1 MTVATEVVTIK
12 AQPFKSLL
20 KFLEKDLTLEQRE
33 AALAA
38 LPPEYRQY
46 TQNARVTGWMQ
57 ELGEMTKVPNLQ
69 IVHGMCRGKGAPDC
83 QWSVTWE

>member
-33 AALAA
+33 AAL
-38 LPPEYRQY
+38 
-46 TQNARVTGWMQ
+46 
-57 ELGEMTKVPNLQ
+57 GEMTKVPNLQ

>member
-1 MTVATEVVTIK
+1 MTVATEVVAIK
-12 AQPFKSLL
+12 AQPFKNLL

-46 TQNARVTGWMQ
+46 TQKIVLASDWLPLEAVNRLTEAAANAK
-57 ELGEMTKVPNLQ
+57 GE
-69 IVHGMCRGKGAPDC
+69 PDC
-83 QWSVTWE
+83 QWLVTWE

>member
-1 MTVATEVVTIK
+1 MIALAKCQRRWSMTVATEVVTIK

-33 AALAA
+33 AAL
-38 LPPEYRQY
+38 
-46 TQNARVTGWMQ
+46 
-57 ELGEMTKVPNLQ
+57 GEMTKVPNLQ